1 MAYFPKALTELVEE
15 YLTDGIISSK
25 ERDVLLKKA
34 VKMGVDIDEF
44 DLYIDAQQ
52 QKVDQSI
59 DAAARKK
66 RGAVCPFCGGP
77 VPQLVDKCPHCEQF
91 ITAQASE
98 ELKEI
103 LEKLEDAMVDLKSN
117 RNIERNKAIVEKYS
131 RKARL
136 YYSNNPKIKPL
147 LAEIEEDVINAQ
159 KEARAKEKKE
169 RDRKRAEERSRKFE
183 ELSKIPWFWFGVIGV
198 VGFLL
203 ALLGGFDINK
213 PIGTAGI
220 CTICGAGYAA
230 AMYAMHKAAKSM
242 DKNKSKEIQ
251 NS

>member
-1 MAYFPKALTELVEE
+1 MAYFPKDLTELVEE

-34 VKMGVDIDEF
+34 EKMGVNVDEF

-66 RGAVCPFCGGP
+66 RGATCPFCGGP
-77 VPQLVDKCPHCEQF
+77 VPQLVDKCPHCGQF

-103 LEKLEDAMVDLKSN
+103 LEKLEDAMVDLKSS

-159 KEARAKEKKE
+159 KEARAKEKRE
-169 RDRKRAEERSRKFE
+169 RDKKRAEERSRTLGKI
-183 ELSKIPWFWFGVIGV
+183 LCIPWFWFGVIGV
-198 VGFLL
+198 IGIIVM
-203 ALLGGFDINK
+203 AIGGFDPALGESHLTKDQRISLLGFV
-213 PIGTAGI
+213 ITMCAGFA
-220 CTICGAGYAA
+220 T
-230 AMYAMHKAAKSM
+230 MFYAMF
-242 DKNKSKEIQ
+242 KNPVK
-251 NS
+251 